1 MISIVVTYAHSV
13 WRIRN
18 KITAC
23 FFFFFFL
30 FISLLFNR
38 ALGILNI
45 ILTDMCSKEK
55 GN

>member
-1 MISIVVTYAHSV
+1 MISVVVTYAHSV

-23 FFFFFFL
+23 FFFVCL